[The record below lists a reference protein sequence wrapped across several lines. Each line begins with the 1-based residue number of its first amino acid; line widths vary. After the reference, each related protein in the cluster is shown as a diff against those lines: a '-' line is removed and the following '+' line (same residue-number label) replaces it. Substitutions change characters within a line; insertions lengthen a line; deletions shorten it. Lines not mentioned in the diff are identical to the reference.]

1 MISRDDLV
9 AEIPHLRR
17 YARALT
23 GQQGVA
29 DDLVQDTLERALSKW
44 TFWKQGRALR
54 PWLFSIMHN
63 LQVDKIRR
71 ESRFVDGEDEAM
83 PLVPQRA
90 DQEYQLEVRDLD
102 RALTLLPVDQREVLL
117 LVCLEELSY
126 TEAAKVLGVPQG
138 TVMSRLSRAR
148 ARLKSI
154 LSGELVPQLKV
165 VKP

>member
-1 MISRDDLV
+1 
-9 AEIPHLRR
+9 
-17 YARALT
+17 
-23 GQQGVA
+23 
-29 DDLVQDTLERALSKW
+29 
-44 TFWKQGRALR
+44 
-54 PWLFSIMHN
+54 MHN

>member
-1 MISRDDLV
+1 
-9 AEIPHLRR
+9 
-17 YARALT
+17 
-23 GQQGVA
+23 
-29 DDLVQDTLERALSKW
+29 
-44 TFWKQGRALR
+44 
-54 PWLFSIMHN
+54 
-63 LQVDKIRR
+63 
-71 ESRFVDGEDEAM
+71 M